1 MKETV
6 WEMATGVA
14 QFAGGPLIS
23 LLTDFGLVDSYV
35 SEMKA
40 VILSICPSA
49 RIVDI
54 THLVDKFNIR
64 AGAFLLASAT
74 PAFPA
79 GTTHVGVV
87 DPGVGSTRRPIVV
100 KTNRSLFVGPD
111 NGLLIPAAQAEGIL
125 HVYEVS
131 NRSMMMNEVSATF
144 HGRDVFAAAA
154 AHLASGRPD
163 EECGN
168 EIMDYVTPTYSK
180 PRFDG
185 KTAECEVFH
194 VDGFGNI
201 ITNLTAVHL
210 SELNIRS
217 RGKITIS
224 IGKRRFS
231 ARKVETYSDL
241 KGNEIGLLIGSHGL
255 LEISCKERNAAKLV
269 GAKVSVSIR
278 LSRA

>member
-1 MKETV
+1 MKETARKMTS
-6 WEMATGVA
+6 EVA
-14 QFAGGPLIS
+14 QFASGPLIS

-40 VILSICPSA
+40 VILSICPPA

-64 AGAFLLASAT
+64 VGAFLLASAA
-74 PAFPA
+74 PAFPT

-87 DPGVGSTRRPIVV
+87 DPGVGSTRRAIVV

-131 NRSMMMNEVSATF
+131 NRSTMMNEVSATF

-154 AHLASGRPD
+154 AHLASGRSE

-168 EIMDYVTPTYSK
+168 EIMDYVTPSYSK

-185 KTAECEVFH
+185 KMTECEVFH
-194 VDGFGNI
+194 IDGFGNI
-201 ITNLTAVHL
+201 VTNLAEVHL
-210 SELNIRS
+210 PALNIRG
-217 RGKITIS
+217 RGKMTIS

-231 ARKVETYSDL
+231 ARKVKTYSDL
-241 KGNEIGLLIGSHGL
+241 EGNEIGLLIGGHGF
-255 LEISCKERNAAKLV
+255 LEISCKERSAAKLV
-269 GAKVSVSIR
+269 GARVGVSIR